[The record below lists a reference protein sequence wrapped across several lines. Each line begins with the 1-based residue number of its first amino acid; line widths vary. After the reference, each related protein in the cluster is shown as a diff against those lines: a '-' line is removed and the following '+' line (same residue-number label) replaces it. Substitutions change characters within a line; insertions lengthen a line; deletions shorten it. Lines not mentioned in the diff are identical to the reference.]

1 MTKVLRVDASMRAA
15 GSITRAMVDQVIAKL
30 EARGPVSVTRRDL
43 KDGVPFVNE
52 AWIGA
57 NFTDPDARTDEQK
70 AVLAH
75 SDSLVEE
82 IEAADTIVIATPVY
96 NFGIPAALKAWVDM
110 ITRARRTFRYTE
122 NGPVGL
128 VTGKRVYVVVASGGT
143 KAGSEADFATT
154 YLRFVLGFN
163 GMTDVEVIAVDAA
176 SSGEAIADDAAS
188 QIDERVAA

>member
-30 EARGPVSVTRRDL
+30 EARGPVSITRRDL

-70 AVLAH
+70 ALLAH

-154 YLRFVLGFN
+154 YLRFV
-163 GMTDVEVIAVDAA
+163 
-176 SSGEAIADDAAS
+176 
-188 QIDERVAA
+188 